1 MWFFSSMNFKKML
14 NPLKIFIMRIKKTLV
29 LCCSS
34 NPHHPPD
41 NIRKAELQNDM
52 LETLGRQHYLEAV
65 V

>member
-1 MWFFSSMNFKKML
+1 ML
-14 NPLKIFIMRIKKTLV
+14 NPLKIFITRIKKTLV

-41 NIRKAELQNDM
+41 NIRKAELQNNM